1 MINVPAAVVLLF
13 FARRPAGPG
22 STPGPPGPAGRGWP
36 RRRPGWPGASP
47 NNQRR
52 KKIRHAG
59 GSLNRPRETARGATV
74 VLPVV
79 GCPFWG
85 LTPEIRIVLFFPR
98 RRGGGISRRHCG
110 LLSLHTS
117 GPAAT
122 KCRPRSR
129 ANIMAIH
136 SCPGRP
142 WRRAP
147 PAPKA
152 STVFSVSLCGPPQ
165 FEDDTTPPGKLHAEL
180 HAFPDVL
187 DGRTPRP
194 GGVAVVK
201 PSRGRGRGSG
211 PRSRRTAAQPAI
223 RAVRHAAVTDR
234 VRRGAL
240 TNSACPKRLRGCGR
254 GPCSASRAPSWR
266 AHAERGAR
274 WAVRA
279 GGWRAARRTPARVGN
294 PRAVRRPGRQAPR
307 RRHSSRG
314 LMRLTLQPLQ
324 QPPPA
329 RRRDAAVGTPIC
341 ET

>member
-1 MINVPAAVVLLF
+1 M
-13 FARRPAGPG
+13 R
-22 STPGPPGPAGRGWP
+22 
-36 RRRPGWPGASP
+36 
-47 NNQRR
+47 
-52 KKIRHAG
+52 
-59 GSLNRPRETARGATV
+59 
-74 VLPVV
+74 VV

-152 STVFSVSLCGPPQ
+152 STVFSVYLWSPAIRRRY
-165 FEDDTTPPGKLHAEL
+165 DAPGQAPRR
-180 HAFPDVL
+180 APRVVL
-187 DGRTPRP
+187 DGRTLRP

-294 PRAVRRPGRQAPR
+294 PQCCGGPTTRQA
-307 RRHSSRG
+307 G
-314 LMRLTLQPLQ
+314 AAA
-324 QPPPA
+324 PP
-329 RRRDAAVGTPIC
+329 
-341 ET
+341 